1 VVIITGRYPCK
12 ATIEVTKM
20 FHLRPRKNN
29 LTENNGCKDN
39 RQELTAMRK
48 LIERL
53 DLEGRL
59 RRENMHRYFLQCTL
73 AGLVVLVLLLI

>member
-1 VVIITGRYPCK
+1 
-12 ATIEVTKM
+12 M

-73 AGLVVLVLLLI
+73 ACTGIFFSAPWPGWSC